1 MIQLSQI
8 RCFVMV
14 AQELNFGRA
23 AERLNMTQPPLS
35 RQIQQLEKTLG
46 LRLLDRDR
54 RGVLL
59 TEAGSAFLPEAI
71 HLLKSG
77 EAAVDAAQRA
87 FRGDAGRVAVG
98 HSVSY
103 AFVPDLVTAA
113 SVRLPNVRIEL
124 EELLVD
130 EQLDRLRGGSLDL
143 ALIPMAPDLP
153 DLSSMPVLREPFLA
167 ALPSAHRLAKDT
179 RRCDVRLQDFEGEPF
194 IMYPPGAEGHHH
206 QLLSAMFAAHGVAP
220 RHVQFIRHL
229 HSILALVNLG
239 AGLAL
244 VPASAA
250 RMAYPEVVFRPLAP
264 EPSEGCPMAEL
275 HLVWRSADEKD
286 NPVVNEMRRFILSQA
301 KT

>member
-1 MIQLSQI
+1 MIQLNQI

-59 TEAGSAFLPEAI
+59 TEAGSAFLPEAL

-87 FRGDAGRVAVG
+87 FRGDAGRVAIG

-103 AFVPDLVTAA
+103 AFVPDLVAAA
-113 SVRLPNVRIEL
+113 SVRLPNVRIAL

-130 EQLDRLRGGSLDL
+130 EQLDRLRGGGIDL

-153 DLSSMPVLREPFLA
+153 DLSSLPVLREPFLA
-167 ALPSAHRLAKDT
+167 ALPARHPLA
-179 RRCDVRLQDFEGEPF
+179 RCAQCGDVRLQDFEDEPL
-194 IMYPPGAEGHHH
+194 IMYPPGAEGYYH
-206 QLLSAMFAAHGVAP
+206 QMLTAMFAAHGVTP
-220 RHVQFIRHL
+220 RYVQFIRHL

-239 AGLAL
+239 AGHAL
-244 VPASAA
+244 VPVSAA
-250 RMAYPEVVFRPLAP
+250 RMAYPDVVFRPLAP
-264 EPSEGCPMAEL
+264 VGCAIAEL

-301 KT
+301 RA

>member
-1 MIQLSQI
+1 
-8 RCFVMV
+8 MV

-46 LRLLDRDR
+46 VRLLDRDR
-54 RGVLL
+54 RGVVL

-77 EAAVDAAQRA
+77 EAAAEAAQHA

-103 AFVPDLVTAA
+103 AFVPDLVAA
-113 SVRLPNVRIEL
+113 AAARLPDVRIAL

-130 EQLDRLRGGSLDL
+130 EQLERLRGGRIDL

-153 DLSSMPVLREPFLA
+153 DLSSVPVLREPFLA
-167 ALPSAHRLAKDT
+167 ALPSGHRLAQGEE
-179 RRCDVRLQDFEGEPF
+179 VSLQDLDGEPL
-194 IMYPPGAEGHHH
+194 IMFPPGAEGHYH
-206 QLLSAMFAAHGVAP
+206 QMLTAMFARRGVAP
-220 RHVQFIRHL
+220 RYVQFIRHL

-239 AGLAL
+239 AGHAL

-250 RMAYPEVVFRPLAP
+250 RMAYPEVVFRPLSPA
-264 EPSEGCPMAEL
+264 GCALAEL
-275 HLVWRSADEKD
+275 HLVWRRADEKD

-301 KT
+301 RA

>member
-35 RQIQQLEKTLG
+35 RQIQQLEKALG
-46 LRLLDRDR
+46 MRLLDRDR

-59 TEAGSAFLPEAI
+59 TEAGSAFLPEAV

-77 EAAVDAAQRA
+77 EAAIDAAQRA
-87 FRGDAGRVAVG
+87 FRGDAGRVAIG

-103 AFVPDLVTAA
+103 AFVPDLVAAA
-113 SVRLPNVRIEL
+113 SVRLPNVRIAL

-130 EQLDRLRGGSLDL
+130 EQLDRLRAGGLDL
-143 ALIPMAPDLP
+143 ALIPMAPELP
-153 DLSSMPVLREPFLA
+153 DLSSMQVMREPFLA
-167 ALPSAHRLAKDT
+167 ALPAAHRLAQSGNVQL
-179 RRCDVRLQDFEGEPF
+179 RDFDGEAL
-194 IMYPPGAEGHHH
+194 IMYPPGAEGYHH
-206 QLLSAMFAAHGVAP
+206 QMLTAMFAGHGVTP
-220 RHVQFIRHL
+220 RYVQFIRHL

-250 RMAYPEVVFRPLAP
+250 RMAYPDVAFRPLVPA
-264 EPSEGCPMAEL
+264 GCAEAEL

-301 KT
+301 RA

>member
-77 EAAVDAAQRA
+77 EAAIDAAQRA
-87 FRGDAGRVAVG
+87 FRGDAGRVALG

-103 AFVPDLVTAA
+103 AFVPDLVAAA
-113 SVRLPNVRIEL
+113 SVRLPNVRIAL

-130 EQLDRLRGGSLDL
+130 EQLDRLRAGSLDL
-143 ALIPMAPDLP
+143 ALVPTAPELP
-153 DLSSMPVLREPFLA
+153 DLSSLPVLREPFLA
-167 ALPSAHRLAKDT
+167 AIPAAHRLAQSGH
-179 RRCDVRLQDFEGEPF
+179 VHLGDFDGEPF

-206 QLLSAMFAAHGVAP
+206 QMLTALFAAHGVAP
-220 RHVQFIRHL
+220 RYVQFIRHL

-239 AGLAL
+239 TGHAL

-250 RMAYPEVVFRPLAP
+250 RMAYPGVVFRPLAP
-264 EPSEGCPMAEL
+264 DGCAAAEL

-301 KT
+301 AL